1 MAEQHHEPGTMDI
14 TAQQRVFHGFVKMIT
29 RASIV
34 IVVLLI
40 LLALVNA

>member
-14 TAQQRVFHGFVKMIT
+14 TVQEKTFDGFMKTIT
-29 RASIV
+29 RGAIIV
-34 IVVLLI
+34 VVLLI